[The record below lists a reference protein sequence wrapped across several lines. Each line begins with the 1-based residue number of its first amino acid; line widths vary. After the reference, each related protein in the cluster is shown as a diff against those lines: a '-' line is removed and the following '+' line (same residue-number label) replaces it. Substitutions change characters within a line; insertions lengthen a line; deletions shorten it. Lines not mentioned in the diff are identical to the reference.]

1 MNKPINNPMKTN
13 MGSTDRF
20 IRLMV
25 AVAIAALYW
34 LGFLS
39 GVWATVLLV
48 VAGILFLTSLVG
60 FCPLYR
66 LLGIQTNRRK
76 VKG

>member
-1 MNKPINNPMKTN
+1 MKTN